1 MKKEIVGIFDLQ
13 KTIFRYIIVDFGHDI
28 YFLQP
33 FSKSIS
39 VGTLVMI
46 FAFSNPFQNQFQLA
60 HSQQQTSI
68 EIKIDPK
75 DKQAWVGKADALNR
89 KGNFSEAITAYNKA
103 PEIDPYYVN
112 ALDGKGWSVNELGN
126 YSQAIIYLDKAL
138 EIDPKHI
145 DALVFK
151 SQALSNI
158 GNYTGA
164 KYYFH
169 KAFEIDP
176 GSPALKRLTGN
187 HR

>member
-1 MKKEIVGIFDLQ
+1 MFIV
-13 KTIFRYIIVDFGHDI
+13 
-28 YFLQP
+28 
-33 FSKSIS
+33 S
-39 VGTLVMI
+39 
-46 FAFSNPFQNQFQLA
+46 
-60 HSQQQTSI
+60 
-68 EIKIDPK
+68 
-75 DKQAWVGKADALNR
+75 
-89 KGNFSEAITAYNKA
+89 
-103 PEIDPYYVN
+103 
-112 ALDGKGWSVNELGN
+112 
-126 YSQAIIYLDKAL
+126 YLDKAL

-187 HR
+187 HRWEHNEEAAM